1 MSASLSALIPALR
14 PYARQ
19 LLLVA
24 GNNGLQP
31 RITSTRR
38 SHTEQ
43 ARLYRRFLAGQK
55 PYPVPPPGQSARE
68 SGYALERMIKAACP
82 RLVLISLSNLGAGS
96 AGCGGAWSARLQG

>member
-43 ARLYRRFLAGQK
+43 ARLYRRFLAGQN
-55 PYPVPPPGQSARE
+55 PYPVAPPGQSAHE
-68 SGYALERMIKAACP
+68 FGYASDMMIQGASPK
-82 RLVLISLSNLGAGS
+82 LMMISSSAIGAAGS
-96 AGCGGAWSARLQG
+96 CWGVV